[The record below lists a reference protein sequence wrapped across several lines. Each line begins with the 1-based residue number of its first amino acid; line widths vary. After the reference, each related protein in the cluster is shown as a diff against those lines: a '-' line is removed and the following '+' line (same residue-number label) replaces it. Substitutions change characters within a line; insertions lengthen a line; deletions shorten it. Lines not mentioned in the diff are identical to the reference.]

1 MQRFLRHLIVPAL
14 ALAALAFAPTVGGA
28 KIVGFETD
36 DKGKDKDDKGKDK
49 VVDDLLGK
57 VDKGKDKGDD
67 DLFGKVDKVKDD
79 KVKGVPYTPVQTA
92 NPEASTLAMMGVV
105 IAAATVVGLSRRAR
119 KPEA

>member
-1 MQRFLRHLIVPAL
+1 MQGFLRHLIVPAL
-14 ALAALAFAPTVGGA
+14 ALAAMAFAPTVGGA

-57 VDKGKDKGDD
+57 LDKGDD
-67 DLFGKVDKVKDD
+67 DLFGKVDKAKDKVPD
-79 KVKGVPYTPVQTA
+79 GVKGVPFTPVQTA

-105 IAAATVVGLSRRAR
+105 LTAATAVGLLRRAR
-119 KPEA
+119 KPVA